1 MNFLRFSPA
10 VDAGGFAMRRVA
22 LAAQAAALCAGA
34 ACLPSVASAQSAPEA
49 AAAPTRANAATPVTQ
64 PTQATPASQATQ
76 ATQASSPASAA
87 TPATATA
94 TANTTTAAASSL
106 DRVIVTGNPLGSRDT
121 VAPVSVLEGDALVL
135 RRGASLGSTLDG
147 LPGVS
152 ASAFGPNASR
162 PVIRGLDGDRV
173 RILNNAGGS
182 LDASSLSFDHAVPV
196 DPLVLQRVE
205 VLRGPGAL
213 LYGGSA
219 VGGVVN
225 TIDNRIPA
233 ERLAGSSGAL
243 ELRLGGA
250 DRERGASALVETG
263 DDRFALHADLSG
275 RSTRDLAVP
284 DFSPQPGVRTGRIAN
299 SASRGDSAAV
309 GGTVFFDRG
318 HLGASVDR
326 YDNRYGIV
334 AEPDVVI
341 DMKRQHLGVAGE
353 LRVPVGS
360 AVLGFTKLTVNGNRT
375 LYQHD
380 EIEGTGALGTRF
392 LTSGNEWRVE
402 ATQAPLAVLGGLRGV
417 VGAQAEDSDFSALG
431 DEAFVPSTRTRK
443 RAVFAVEEMSWAG
456 GTWSAGWRS
465 EQVRV
470 ESLGDADPSQAQ
482 FGGPMTRRFSLRSVS
497 LGNVAR
503 LSPRWRFTSSVSVSE
518 RAPTSFELFAN
529 GVHAATGAYERGD
542 TTLAKERGRNLDLA
556 LQWQAGPSQ
565 VRVGTYVAQF
575 SRFISLEATGATVAV
590 PSDGGDV
597 DHLPEFVFRSVRA
610 RLQGLEL
617 EAQHALRWA
626 SWGLKLSAQVDLTR
640 ASNLDTGEALPRI
653 APARLR
659 LGVTATQG
667 PWTAAV
673 GLVAAARQDRVPAT
687 DTPTAGHGLVNL
699 SVSRPLAWDGAQGA
713 WWFLR
718 VDNVFDQLAYNAAA
732 VQTIRGL
739 APVAGRSLKTGVR
752 LTF

>member
-1 MNFLRFSPA
+1 MTILRFTPA
-10 VDAGGFAMRRVA
+10 GDAGRFAVRRVA
-22 LAAQAAALCAGA
+22 RAAQAAALCASA
-34 ACLPSVASAQSAPEA
+34 ACLPTLASAQAATDA
-49 AAAPTRANAATPVTQ
+49 AATAAN
-64 PTQATPASQATQ
+64 ATPAKSAT
-76 ATQASSPASAA
+76 SGSPAS
-87 TPATATA
+87 PASGT
-94 TANTTTAAASSL
+94 TTTAAATAL
-106 DRVIVTGNPLGSRDT
+106 DRVVVTGNPLGSRDT

-135 RRGASLGSTLDG
+135 RRGGSLGSTLDG

-182 LDASSLSFDHAVPV
+182 LDASSLSFDHAVPL

-233 ERLAGSSGAL
+233 ERLSGSSGAL

-250 DRERGASALVETG
+250 DHERGASALAETG
-263 DDRFALHADLSG
+263 NDRYALHADLSA

-284 DFSPQPGVRTGRIAN
+284 EFAPQPGVRTGRIAN

-309 GGTVFFDRG
+309 GGTVFFDLG
-318 HLGASVDR
+318 HLGASIDR

-334 AEPDVVI
+334 AEPDVII
-341 DMKRQHLGVAGE
+341 DMKRQHMGVAGE
-353 LRVPVGS
+353 LRAPVGS
-360 AVLGFTKLTVNGNRT
+360 ALLGFTKLTVNGNRT

-443 RAVFAVEEMSWAG
+443 RAVFAVEEVTWAG
-456 GTWSAGWRS
+456 GTLSAGLRS

-503 LSPRWRFTSSVSVSE
+503 LSPQWRFTSSLSVSE

-565 VRVGTYVAQF
+565 VRVGTFVAQF

-590 PSDGGDV
+590 PNDGGDV
-597 DHLPEFVFRSVRA
+597 DNLPEFVFRSVRA
-610 RLQGLEL
+610 RLHGLEL
-617 EAQHALRWA
+617 EAEHAVRWA
-626 SWGLKLSAQVDLTR
+626 SWGVKLSGQIDLTR

-667 PWTAAV
+667 PWTAGV
-673 GLVAAARQDRVPAT
+673 GLLAAARQDRVPAT

-699 SVSRPLAWDGAQGA
+699 SVSRQLAWGGTQGA
-713 WWFLR
+713 LWFLR